1 MESEFDLI
9 AALVERL
16 PPPGGQVRVGSG
28 DDAAVTEPRAGASA
42 TTVDAIVE
50 GVHFTL
56 PEFPLRAVGRKALA
70 ASLSDLAA
78 MGAEPGEAYV
88 ALGVPDGLGH
98 TDLIELADGLAEVA
112 EREGVSVVG
121 GDVTRAPALSLAV
134 TCIGHE
140 PDGAGF
146 VTRSGARP
154 GDVVAVTGELGGAA
168 AALKLLTNPAS
179 SASRPGTENN
189 PTSSASRPGVGA
201 ELDADVRERLLA
213 RQLDPRPRLE
223 AGRALARHGATAMI
237 DVSDGIGADAGHMA
251 RASRVR
257 VEIEAGRLP
266 LAPGAAEVAGGE
278 DGAVALALSGG
289 EDFELLLALPA
300 DRMEEARA
308 GLDALYG
315 LTEIGR
321 ITEGE
326 GIVVLA
332 RDGRELEPGGFD
344 HMRGSGAGSS

>member
-179 SASRPGTENN
+179 SASRPG
-189 PTSSASRPGVGA
+189 VGA

-237 DVSDGIGADAGHMA
+237 DVSDGVGADAGHLA
-251 RASRVR
+251 RASGVR

-266 LAPGAAEVAGGE
+266 LAAGAAEVAGGE

-300 DRMEEARA
+300 DRLEESRA
-308 GLDALYG
+308 GLDAPYG